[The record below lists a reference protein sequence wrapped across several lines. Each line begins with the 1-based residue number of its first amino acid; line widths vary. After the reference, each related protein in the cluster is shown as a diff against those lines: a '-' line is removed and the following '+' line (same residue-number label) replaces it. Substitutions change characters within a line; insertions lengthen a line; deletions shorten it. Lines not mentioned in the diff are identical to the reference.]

1 MTDAPGQFMLP
12 VDESPPKERLSRP
25 MLLAVGAAAVLI
37 HLALLTVFTPLK
49 PEPAG
54 DSLPRADSRAP
65 TGLRCTFPPSLRI
78 PTRTF

>member
-54 DSLPRADSRAP
+54 RPDYAVRFFPRYGFRP
-65 TGLRCTFPPSLRI
+65 GLSEDGRYV
-78 PTRTF
+78 